1 MNPEKLQNN
10 LNLFWDEE
18 IVPTLE
24 KYIKIPNK
32 SPAFDPNWE
41 SAGHMDKVLK
51 LAEEWV
57 EQHRPKNST
66 LHIKRLKGRTPLII
80 LDIPGKR
87 DGNILMYGHLDKQPE
102 MAGWDEGYGPWTP

>member
-57 EQHRPKNST
+57 
-66 LHIKRLKGRTPLII
+66 
-80 LDIPGKR
+80 
-87 DGNILMYGHLDKQPE
+87 
-102 MAGWDEGYGPWTP
+102 

>member
-51 LAEEWV
+51 
-57 EQHRPKNST
+57 
-66 LHIKRLKGRTPLII
+66 
-80 LDIPGKR
+80 
-87 DGNILMYGHLDKQPE
+87 
-102 MAGWDEGYGPWTP
+102 

>member
-57 EQHRPKNST
+57 EQHVSPIKHIDDEDINEGIDETFEFDGDDDEIDINDNKLILKKN
-66 LHIKRLKGRTPLII
+66 
-80 LDIPGKR
+80 
-87 DGNILMYGHLDKQPE
+87 
-102 MAGWDEGYGPWTP
+102 